1 MNSCLS
7 CIIRMTW
14 SVTSKASDFS
24 TCNWI
29 PRSCQTYPVLDAKQ
43 KSIKKVANKEKFD
56 AELCYD
62 SRTYATYLSPPY
74 VTCRPLSISLS
85 YIDLTNEQTTNLGKN
100 KLRTATIKTGGEC
113 FSGDLGHRAVITY
126 CWISFYIKKTT

>member
-14 SVTSKASDFS
+14 AVTSKASDFS
-24 TCNWI
+24 TCNCPQ
-29 PRSCQTYPVLDAKQ
+29 PRGCQTYPFLDAKQ
-43 KSIKKVANKEKFD
+43 KSIKKVSKKQKFD

-62 SRTYATYLSPPY
+62 IRTYTTYLSPPY

-85 YIDLTNEQTTNLGKN
+85 YIDLTNEQTTYLGKN
-100 KLRTATIKTGGEC
+100 KP
-113 FSGDLGHRAVITY
+113 SY
-126 CWISFYIKKTT
+126 CYN